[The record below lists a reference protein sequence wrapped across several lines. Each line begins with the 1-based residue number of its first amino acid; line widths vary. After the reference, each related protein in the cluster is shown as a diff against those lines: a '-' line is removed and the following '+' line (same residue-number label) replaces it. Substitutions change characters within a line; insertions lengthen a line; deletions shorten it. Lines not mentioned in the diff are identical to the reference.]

1 MRGNMETKLINVIL
15 LPALYFIIRQI
26 SAKSDEQMT
35 KYTLVGLIYVGVL
48 MLISIII
55 FLTKV

>member
-1 MRGNMETKLINVIL
+1 MRGKMETKLINVIL

-26 SAKSDEQMT
+26 LAKSDKQMT
-35 KYTLVGLIYVGVL
+35 KYTLVGLVYVGVL

-55 FLTKV
+55 FFT

>member
-1 MRGNMETKLINVIL
+1 MRGNMEAKLINVIL

-26 SAKSDEQMT
+26 LAKSDEQMT
-35 KYTLVGLIYVGVL
+35 KYTLVGLVYVGVL

-55 FLTKV
+55 FFT

>member
-26 SAKSDEQMT
+26 LAKSDEQMT
-35 KYTLVGLIYVGVL
+35 KYTLVGLVYVGVL

-55 FLTKV
+55 FFT